1 MDKLRRYKHA
11 LLNKNYQSIEL
22 VDKQINKES
31 VKELKEESIKEEN
44 IKEIKDE
51 SVEEI
56 KEENIKENI
65 KEIKEIKEEIKDI
78 KVIMQSITHEN
89 NTINTNI
96 LKTQELIKESIED
109 IHIENKKI
117 NMTSKIVYAALL
129 GGSVI
134 GGVGALF
141 GAAHYAVAS
150 GIGSGIAAC
159 VGYYIN
165 KNK

>member
-56 KEENIKENI
+56 KEENIKEN
-65 KEIKEIKEEIKDI
+65 IKEIKEEIKDI

-150 GIGSGIAAC
+150 GIGSGVAAC

>member
-56 KEENIKENI
+56 KEENIKEN
-65 KEIKEIKEEIKDI
+65 IKEIKEEIKDI